1 MSGGTTGTGT
11 AVATDDGYAFWD
23 GDDMTI
29 EMVTDL
35 DDGNVDEEVS
45 FPPSPID
52 FFAAILTGVRRWKR
66 RFRPSWPCTH
76 AKSCT
81 TNVF

>member
-1 MSGGTTGTGT
+1 MSAGSYGSQHPALLDESLALLESRGKVVSGGTTGTGT

-23 GDDMTI
+23 GDDMTM

-45 FPPSPID
+45 FPPSPTETS
-52 FFAAILTGVRRWKR
+52 LL
-66 RFRPSWPCTH
+66 RF
-76 AKSCT
+76 
-81 TNVF
+81 

>member
-1 MSGGTTGTGT
+1 MSAGSYGSQHPALLDESLALLESRGKVVSGGTTGTGT

-23 GDDMTI
+23 GDDMTM

-45 FPPSPID
+45 FSLPH
-52 FFAAILTGVRRWKR
+52 LTSLL
-66 RFRPSWPCTH
+66 RF
-76 AKSCT
+76 
-81 TNVF
+81 